1 MRIENETAILSFNY
15 CIMDENGVCLQ
26 YCWKL
31 EGENHMQDINTMN
44 PELAK
49 LFADMKANYA
59 IDPRQFNH
67 YNIKR
72 GLRNADGTGVLAGVT
87 GIGSVQG
94 YQMVDGEPEPM
105 PGKLYYRGY
114 DVKDIVRTH
123 MAESTFGFEE
133 VIYLL
138 LVGQL
143 PSREELI
150 RFDGT
155 LSAARKLPRGFI
167 EDMILKAPCA
177 NIMNKLSRSVLALYS
192 FDERADDTSIENLL
206 RQSVEL
212 IARFPIIV
220 ANAYAAKKH
229 YFDGESLFIHVPDES
244 LSVAENFLSMLR
256 PNRKYTKLEAHIL
269 DMMLILHA
277 EHGGGNNSAFT
288 CRVLSST
295 GTDTYGAI
303 AGSVNSLKGPL
314 HGGANA
320 KVMEM
325 YRNVRE
331 NVHDECNENEI
342 YSYMKKILDKQ
353 ANDGSGKIY
362 GLGHAVYTISDPRTE
377 ILKEYARELFERKGR
392 LADFK
397 LMESIERQGLR
408 ALGERLGDR
417 KQVCAN
423 VDMYSGLI
431 YQMLGIPEELYT
443 PLFAIARIAGWCAH
457 RIEEVYTG
465 GRIIRPAYRSMVQK
479 QPYITMENR

>member
-1 MRIENETAILSFNY
+1 
-15 CIMDENGVCLQ
+15 
-26 YCWKL
+26 
-31 EGENHMQDINTMN
+31 MQAEHNVSLYV
-44 PELAK
+44 PELYEE
-49 LFADMKANYA
+49 MRSHYA
-59 IDPRQFNH
+59 IDPRQFDH

-114 DVKDIVRTH
+114 NVADIVDHH
-123 MAESTFGFEE
+123 MKTGTFGFEE

-138 LVGQL
+138 LLGHM
-143 PSREELI
+143 PSKEELAY
-150 RFDGT
+150 FDT
-155 LSAARKLPRGFI
+155 ALSAARKLPAGFT
-167 EDMILKAPCA
+167 EDMILKSTSI
-177 NIMNKLSRSVLALYS
+177 NVMNKLSRCVLALYS
-192 FDERADDTSIENLL
+192 FDENPDDTSIENLL

-212 IARFPIIV
+212 IGRFPVIV
-220 ANAYAAKKH
+220 ANAYAAKRH
-229 YFDGESLFIHVPDES
+229 YYDGDSLFIHVPDER
-244 LSVAENFLSMLR
+244 LSIAENFLSILR
-256 PNRKYTKLEAHIL
+256 QNRKYTQLEARIL
-269 DMMLILHA
+269 DMMLIIHA

-325 YRNVRE
+325 YRNIQE
-331 NVHDECNENEI
+331 NVSDPCNENEI
-342 YSYMKKILDKQ
+342 YAYMQKILDKK

-377 ILKEYARELFERKGR
+377 ILKKYARELFERKGR
-392 LADFK
+392 LAEFA
-397 LMESIERQGLR
+397 LMERIEEQGLR
-408 ALGERLGDR
+408 ALRDRLGDR
-417 KQVCAN
+417 KKVCAN

-431 YQMLGIPEELYT
+431 YQLLGIPEELYT

-457 RIEEVYTG
+457 RIEEVMTG
-465 GRIIRPAYRSMVQK
+465 GRIIRPAYRSIVQK
-479 QPYITMENR
+479 QQYVPIEEREST

>member
-1 MRIENETAILSFNY
+1 MQNINEASAYLPQLIEE
-15 CIMDENGVCLQ
+15 
-26 YCWKL
+26 
-31 EGENHMQDINTMN
+31 
-44 PELAK
+44 
-49 LFADMKANYA
+49 MKASYT
-59 IDPRQFNH
+59 IDPGQFNH

-114 DVKDIVRTH
+114 DVHDIVRTH
-123 MAESTFGFEE
+123 MAEGTFGFEE

-138 LVGQL
+138 LLGHL
-143 PSREELI
+143 PTKAELDH
-150 RFDGT
+150 FDVT

-167 EDMILKAPCA
+167 EDMILKAPSM
-177 NIMNKLSRSVLALYS
+177 NIMNKLSRCVLALYS
-192 FDERADDTSIENLL
+192 FDDRADDTSMENLL

-229 YFDGESLFIHVPDES
+229 YFDGDSLVIHVPDES

-269 DMMLILHA
+269 DMMLVIHA

-342 YSYMKKILDKQ
+342 YAYMKRILDKD

-362 GLGHAVYTISDPRTE
+362 GLGHAVYTVSDPRTE

-392 LADFK
+392 IADFK
-397 LMESIERQGLR
+397 LMESIERNGLR
-408 ALGERLGDR
+408 ALSERLGDR
-417 KQVCAN
+417 KTVCAN

-465 GRIIRPAYRSMVQK
+465 GRIIRPAYRSVVHK
-479 QPYITMENR
+479 QPYVTMENR

>member
-1 MRIENETAILSFNY
+1 MLTIFTNSKRVTLMNYMNENNPHLPHIL
-15 CIMDENGVCLQ
+15 E
-26 YCWKL
+26 
-31 EGENHMQDINTMN
+31 E
-44 PELAK
+44 
-49 LFADMKANYA
+49 MKANYS

-94 YQMVDGEPEPM
+94 YNMIDGEPEPM
-105 PGKLYYRGY
+105 PGKLFYRGY
-114 DVKDIVRTH
+114 NVQDIVRAH

-133 VIYLL
+133 VAYLL
-138 LVGQL
+138 LVGSL
-143 PSREELI
+143 PNRERLQ
-150 RFDGT
+150 RFDAA
-155 LSAARKLPRGFI
+155 LSSARKLPRGFI
-167 EDMILKAPCA
+167 EDMILKAPSA
-177 NIMNKLSRSVLALYS
+177 NIMNKLSRCVLALYS
-192 FDERADDTSIENLL
+192 YDENADDTSIENML

-220 ANAYAAKKH
+220 ANAYAVKRH
-229 YFDGESLFIHVPDES
+229 YFDGSSLLIHVPDES

-269 DMMLILHA
+269 DMMLVLHA

-325 YRNVRE
+325 YRNIRE

-342 YSYMKKILDKQ
+342 YTYMKKILDKE

-362 GLGHAVYTISDPRTE
+362 GLGHAVYTVSDPRTE

-392 LADFK
+392 IADFK
-397 LMESIERQGLR
+397 LMESIEKQGKR
-408 ALGERLGDR
+408 ALSEKLGDR
-417 KQVCAN
+417 KTVCAN

-431 YQMLGIPEELYT
+431 YQILGIPEELYT
-443 PLFAIARIAGWCAH
+443 PLFAVARIAGWCAH
-457 RIEEVYTG
+457 RIEEVCTG
-465 GRIIRPAYRSMVQK
+465 GRIIRPAYRSVMNK
-479 QPYITMENR
+479 QAYVTMENRK

>member
-1 MRIENETAILSFNY
+1 MQNMNEASAYL
-15 CIMDENGVCLQ
+15 
-26 YCWKL
+26 
-31 EGENHMQDINTMN
+31 
-44 PELAK
+44 PELIEG
-49 LFADMKANYA
+49 MKASYT
-59 IDPRQFNH
+59 IDPQQFNH

-94 YQMVDGEPEPM
+94 YQMVDGEPDPI

-114 DVKDIVRTH
+114 DVQDIVRAH
-123 MAESTFGFEE
+123 MAEGTFGFEE
-133 VIYLL
+133 VVYLL
-138 LVGQL
+138 LLGHL
-143 PSREELI
+143 PSREELD
-150 RFDGT
+150 RFDMT
-155 LSAARKLPRGFI
+155 LSAARKLPKGFI
-167 EDMILKAPCA
+167 EDMILKAPSM
-177 NIMNKLSRSVLALYS
+177 NIMNKLSRCVLALYS
-192 FDERADDTSIENLL
+192 FDEKADDTSMENLL

-229 YFDGESLFIHVPDES
+229 YFNGDSLVIHVPDES

-269 DMMLILHA
+269 DMMLVLHA

-342 YSYMKKILDKQ
+342 YAYMKKILDKQ

-362 GLGHAVYTISDPRTE
+362 GLGHAVYTISDPRTQ

-392 LADFK
+392 IADFK

-408 ALGERLGDR
+408 ALSERLGGR

-443 PLFAIARIAGWCAH
+443 PLFAVARIAGWCAH
-457 RIEEVYTG
+457 RIEEIYSG
-465 GRIIRPAYRSMVQK
+465 GRIIRPAYRSMAHK
-479 QPYITMENR
+479 QEYTTMENR

>member
-1 MRIENETAILSFNY
+1 MLIPIRLNR
-15 CIMDENGVCLQ
+15 
-26 YCWKL
+26 
-31 EGENHMQDINTMN
+31 EGEAMQNMTEQSAYYV
-44 PELAK
+44 PELIEG
-49 LFADMKANYA
+49 MKASYA

-94 YQMVDGEPEPM
+94 YQMVDGEPEPV
-105 PGKLYYRGY
+105 PGKLFYRGY
-114 DVKDIVRTH
+114 DVQDIVHAH
-123 MAESTFGFEE
+123 MAEGTFGFEE

-138 LVGQL
+138 LLGHL
-143 PSREELI
+143 PSKEELEH
-150 RFDGT
+150 FDT
-155 LSAARKLPRGFI
+155 ALSAARKLPRGFI
-167 EDMILKAPCA
+167 EDMILKAPSA
-177 NIMNKLSRSVLALYS
+177 NIMNKLSRCVLALYS
-192 FDERADDTSIENLL
+192 FDENPDDISMENLL

-212 IARFPIIV
+212 IGRFPIIV

-229 YFDGESLFIHVPDES
+229 YFDGGSLFIHMPDES
-244 LSVAENFLSMLR
+244 LSVAENFLSILR
-256 PNRKYTKLEAHIL
+256 PNRKFTKLEAHIL
-269 DMMLILHA
+269 DMMLVIHA

-303 AGSVNSLKGPL
+303 AGAVNSLKGPL

-342 YSYMKKILDKQ
+342 YQYMKKILDRQ

-362 GLGHAVYTISDPRTE
+362 GLGHAVYTVSDPRTE

-397 LMESIERQGLR
+397 LMENIERQGLK
-408 ALGERLGDR
+408 ALSERVGDR

-465 GRIIRPAYRSMVQK
+465 GRIIRPAYRSVVTKQK
-479 QPYITMENR
+479 YVTMENR

>member
-1 MRIENETAILSFNY
+1 MLII
-15 CIMDENGVCLQ
+15 LQ
-26 YCWKL
+26 YGK
-31 EGENHMQDINTMN
+31 GVHDMQNLQDYN
-44 PELAK
+44 PHLTQ
-49 LFADMKANYA
+49 LFDEMKANYA

-94 YQMVDGEPEPM
+94 YHMIDGEPEPA
-105 PGKLYYRGY
+105 PGKLFYRGY
-114 DVKDIVRTH
+114 DVQDIVRTH

-138 LVGQL
+138 LVGSL
-143 PSREELI
+143 PSKAQLE
-150 RFDGT
+150 RFDME

-167 EDMILKAPCA
+167 EDMILKAPSA
-177 NIMNKLSRSVLALYS
+177 NIMNKLSRCVLALYS
-192 FDERADDTSIENLL
+192 FDDRADDTSMENLL
-206 RQSVEL
+206 RQSIEL

-229 YFDGESLFIHVPDES
+229 YFDGESLYIHVPDEN

-269 DMMLILHA
+269 DMMLVLHA

-303 AGSVNSLKGPL
+303 AGAVNSLKGPL

-331 NVHDECNENEI
+331 NVHDECNETEI
-342 YSYMKKILDKQ
+342 YNYMKKILDKQ

-362 GLGHAVYTISDPRTE
+362 GLGHAVYTISDPRTQ

-397 LMESIERQGLR
+397 LMESIEQQGLR
-408 ALGERLGDR
+408 ALQEKLGDR
-417 KQVCAN
+417 KNVCAN

-465 GRIIRPAYRSMVQK
+465 GRIIRPAYRSMVHRQE
-479 QPYITMENR
+479 YVSMENR

>member
-1 MRIENETAILSFNY
+1 MLT
-15 CIMDENGVCLQ
+15 VLQ
-26 YCWKL
+26 YGK
-31 EGENHMQDINTMN
+31 GVHDMQNIPEYN
-44 PELAK
+44 PHLTQLYDE
-49 LFADMKANYA
+49 MKANYA

-94 YQMVDGEPEPM
+94 YHMIDGEPEPA

-114 DVKDIVRTH
+114 DVQDIVRTH

-133 VIYLL
+133 VVYLL
-138 LVGQL
+138 LVGSL
-143 PSREELI
+143 PDQERL
-150 RFDGT
+150 RQFDAALT
-155 LSAARKLPRGFI
+155 SARKLPRGFI
-167 EDMILKAPCA
+167 EDMILKAPSA
-177 NIMNKLSRSVLALYS
+177 NIMNKLSRCVLALYS
-192 FDERADDTSIENLL
+192 FDEKADDTSMENLL

-229 YFDGESLFIHVPDES
+229 YFDGESLYIHVPDEN

-269 DMMLILHA
+269 DMMLVLHA

-342 YSYMKKILDKQ
+342 YNYMKKILDKQ

-362 GLGHAVYTISDPRTE
+362 GLGHAVYTISDPRTQ

-392 LADFK
+392 IADFK
-397 LMESIERQGLR
+397 LMESIEQQGLR
-408 ALGERLGDR
+408 ALQEKLGDR
-417 KQVCAN
+417 KNVCAN

-431 YQMLGIPEELYT
+431 YQMLGIPEELFT

-465 GRIIRPAYRSMVQK
+465 GRIIRPAYRVVYDK
-479 QPYITMENR
+479 RGYVPMEER

>member
-1 MRIENETAILSFNY
+1 MQNIVEQSAYVPEMIE
-15 CIMDENGVCLQ
+15 G
-26 YCWKL
+26 
-31 EGENHMQDINTMN
+31 
-44 PELAK
+44 
-49 LFADMKANYA
+49 MKASYT

-94 YQMVDGEPEPM
+94 YQMVDGEPEPI
-105 PGKLYYRGY
+105 PGRLFYRGY
-114 DVKDIVRTH
+114 DVKDIVRAH
-123 MAESTFGFEE
+123 MAEGTFGFEE
-133 VIYLL
+133 VVYLL
-138 LVGQL
+138 LMGHL
-143 PSREELI
+143 PSKTELDQ
-150 RFDGT
+150 FDVT

-167 EDMILKAPCA
+167 EDMILKAPTA
-177 NIMNKLSRSVLALYS
+177 NIMNKLSRCVLALYS
-192 FDERADDTSIENLL
+192 FDENPDDTSMENLL

-212 IARFPIIV
+212 IGRFPVIV

-229 YFDGESLFIHVPDES
+229 YFDGGSLFIHMPDES
-244 LSVAENFLSMLR
+244 LSVAENFLSILR

-269 DMMLILHA
+269 DMMLTIHA

-303 AGSVNSLKGPL
+303 AGAVNSLKGPL

-342 YSYMKKILDKQ
+342 YNYMKKILDKQ

-392 LADFK
+392 IADFK

-431 YQMLGIPEELYT
+431 YQILGIPEELYT

-465 GRIIRPAYRSMVQK
+465 GRIIRPAYRSVVTRQS
-479 QPYITMENR
+479 YVTMENRE

>member
-1 MRIENETAILSFNY
+1 MHYMQNMN
-15 CIMDENGVCLQ
+15 MD
-26 YCWKL
+26 
-31 EGENHMQDINTMN
+31 N
-44 PELAK
+44 PRVSS
-49 LFADMKANYA
+49 LFEEMKANYA

-87 GIGSVQG
+87 AVGSVQG

-114 DVKDIVRTH
+114 DVQDIVRTH

-138 LVGQL
+138 LVGSL
-143 PSREELI
+143 PSKAQLE
-150 RFDGT
+150 RFDME

-167 EDMILKAPCA
+167 EDMILKAPSA
-177 NIMNKLSRSVLALYS
+177 NIMNKLSRGVLSLYS
-192 FDERADDTSIENLL
+192 YDDNPDDTSIENLL
-206 RQSVEL
+206 RQSIEL
-212 IARFPIIV
+212 IGRFPIIV

-229 YFDGESLFIHVPDES
+229 YFDGGSLFIHMPDES
-244 LSVAENFLSMLR
+244 LSVAENFLSLVR

-303 AGSVNSLKGPL
+303 AGAVNSLKGPL

-342 YSYMKKILDKQ
+342 YAYMKKILDRQ
-353 ANDGSGKIY
+353 ANDG
-362 GLGHAVYTISDPRTE
+362 R
-377 ILKEYARELFERKGR
+377 
-392 LADFK
+392 
-397 LMESIERQGLR
+397 
-408 ALGERLGDR
+408 
-417 KQVCAN
+417 
-423 VDMYSGLI
+423 
-431 YQMLGIPEELYT
+431 
-443 PLFAIARIAGWCAH
+443 
-457 RIEEVYTG
+457 
-465 GRIIRPAYRSMVQK
+465 
-479 QPYITMENR
+479 

>member
-1 MRIENETAILSFNY
+1 MVYAYANTIEDGGLRMQNMNEASAYLPQLI
-15 CIMDENGVCLQ
+15 E
-26 YCWKL
+26 
-31 EGENHMQDINTMN
+31 E
-44 PELAK
+44 
-49 LFADMKANYA
+49 MKASYA
-59 IDPRQFNH
+59 IDPRQFDH

-114 DVKDIVRTH
+114 NVQDIVRTH
-123 MAESTFGFEE
+123 MAEGTFGFEE

-138 LVGQL
+138 LLGHL
-143 PSREELI
+143 PSKAELDH
-150 RFDGT
+150 FDMS
-155 LSAARKLPRGFI
+155 LSAARKLPQGFI
-167 EDMILKAPCA
+167 EDMILKAPSV
-177 NIMNKLSRSVLALYS
+177 NIMNKLSRCVLALYS
-192 FDERADDTSIENLL
+192 FDDKADDTSMENLL

-220 ANAYAAKKH
+220 ANAYAAKRH
-229 YFDGESLFIHVPDES
+229 YFDGDSLVIHVPDES

-256 PNRKYTKLEAHIL
+256 PNRKYTRLEAHIL
-269 DMMLILHA
+269 DMMLIIHA

-303 AGSVNSLKGPL
+303 ASSVNALKGPL

-342 YSYMKKILDKQ
+342 YAYMKKILDKQ

-362 GLGHAVYTISDPRTE
+362 GLGHAVYTVSDPRTE

-392 LADFK
+392 IADFK

-408 ALGERLGDR
+408 ALSERLGDR

-465 GRIIRPAYRSMVQK
+465 GRIIRPAYRSVVHK
-479 QPYITMENR
+479 QPYVTMENR

>member
-1 MRIENETAILSFNY
+1 M
-15 CIMDENGVCLQ
+15 
-26 YCWKL
+26 
-31 EGENHMQDINTMN
+31 
-44 PELAK
+44 
-49 LFADMKANYA
+49 
-59 IDPRQFNH
+59 
-67 YNIKR
+67 
-72 GLRNADGTGVLAGVT
+72 
-87 GIGSVQG
+87 
-94 YQMVDGEPEPM
+94 
-105 PGKLYYRGY
+105 
-114 DVKDIVRTH
+114 
-123 MAESTFGFEE
+123 
-133 VIYLL
+133 
-138 LVGQL
+138 
-143 PSREELI
+143 
-150 RFDGT
+150 
-155 LSAARKLPRGFI
+155 
-167 EDMILKAPCA
+167 

-192 FDERADDTSIENLL
+192 FDDQADDTSMENLL

-229 YFDGESLFIHVPDES
+229 YFDGDSLVIHVPDES

-269 DMMLILHA
+269 DMMLVLHA

-479 QPYITMENR
+479 QPYVTMENR

>member
-1 MRIENETAILSFNY
+1 
-15 CIMDENGVCLQ
+15 
-26 YCWKL
+26 
-31 EGENHMQDINTMN
+31 MQAEHNVSIYV
-44 PELAK
+44 PELYEE
-49 LFADMKANYA
+49 MRTHYT
-59 IDPRQFNH
+59 IDSRQFDH

-105 PGKLYYRGY
+105 PGRLYYRGFN
-114 DVKDIVRTH
+114 VADIVDHH
-123 MAESTFGFEE
+123 MKAGTFGFEE
-133 VIYLL
+133 VVYLL
-138 LVGQL
+138 LLGHL
-143 PSREELI
+143 PSCEELAY
-150 RFDGT
+150 FDNA
-155 LSAARKLPRGFI
+155 LSAARKLPSGFT
-167 EDMILKAPCA
+167 EDMILKAPSK
-177 NIMNKLSRSVLALYS
+177 NVMNKLSRCVLALYS
-192 FDERADDTSIENLL
+192 FDENPDDTSIENML

-212 IARFPIIV
+212 IGRFPIIV

-229 YFDGESLFIHVPDES
+229 YFDGDSLFIHMPDER
-244 LSVAENFLSMLR
+244 LSVAENFLSILR
-256 PNRKYTKLEAHIL
+256 QNRKYTQLEARIL

-325 YRNVRE
+325 YRNIQE
-331 NVHDECNENEI
+331 NVSDPCNDMEI
-342 YSYMKKILDKQ
+342 YAYMQKILDKQ

-377 ILKEYARELFERKGR
+377 IIKKYARELFERKGR
-392 LADFK
+392 IAEFA
-397 LMESIERQGLR
+397 LMERIETQGLR
-408 ALGERLGDR
+408 ALRERLGDR
-417 KQVCAN
+417 KSVCAN

-431 YQMLGIPEELYT
+431 YQMLGIPEELFT

-457 RIEEVYTG
+457 RIEEVMTG
-465 GRIIRPAYRSMVQK
+465 GRIIRPAYRSIVQK
-479 QPYITMENR
+479 QAYTPIEEREST